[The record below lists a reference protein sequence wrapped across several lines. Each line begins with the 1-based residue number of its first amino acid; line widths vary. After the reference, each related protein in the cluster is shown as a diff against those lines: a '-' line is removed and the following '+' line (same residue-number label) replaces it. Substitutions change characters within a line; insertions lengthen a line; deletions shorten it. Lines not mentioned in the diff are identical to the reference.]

1 MTGMEISR
9 IFYTRYVQPMLER
22 DFAPERHL
30 IAAGLAGQGSECLG
44 FDDELSRDHDFGP
57 GVCLWI
63 PRSEAGDLGARL
75 AEAYGRLPQDI
86 PECETSAICSER
98 GSRVGVLTIEGF
110 YESLIGRPDPPAS
123 FMDWLRIPERYL
135 SQTCSGEVFSDP
147 LGSFSAVRNV
157 LLGFYPED
165 VLKKKLAANCAGM
178 AQSGQYNYGRCVKR
192 GDFGAAYLAGAEF
205 IRHALAALYLL
216 NGRYMPFYK
225 WAFRGTADFTC
236 LPGCA
241 GKLRALTSMPDLP
254 LHRQKLELIE
264 EVCGMVGSELIRR
277 GWSDNGDT
285 FMQYHAGRLMGSIND
300 ENIRRLPVMYGE

>member
-1 MTGMEISR
+1 MKALSAGRILQPASWTGCVYRSG
-9 IFYTRYVQPMLER
+9 IFL
-22 DFAPERHL
+22 
-30 IAAGLAGQGSECLG
+30 
-44 FDDELSRDHDFGP
+44 
-57 GVCLWI
+57 
-63 PRSEAGDLGARL
+63 RL
-75 AEAYGRLPQDI
+75 AAARS
-86 PECETSAICSER
+86 SA
-98 GSRVGVLTIEGF
+98 T
-110 YESLIGRPDPPAS
+110 
-123 FMDWLRIPERYL
+123 
-135 SQTCSGEVFSDP
+135 P

-192 GDFGAAYLAGAEF
+192 GDFGAAYLAGTEF
-205 IRHALAALYLL
+205 IQHALAALYLL

-300 ENIRRLPVMYGE
+300 ENIRRLPVMYGG

>member
-1 MTGMEISR
+1 M
-9 IFYTRYVQPMLER
+9 
-22 DFAPERHL
+22 
-30 IAAGLAGQGSECLG
+30 
-44 FDDELSRDHDFGP
+44 
-57 GVCLWI
+57 
-63 PRSEAGDLGARL
+63 
-75 AEAYGRLPQDI
+75 
-86 PECETSAICSER
+86 
-98 GSRVGVLTIEGF
+98 
-110 YESLIGRPDPPAS
+110 
-123 FMDWLRIPERYL
+123 
-135 SQTCSGEVFSDP
+135 
-147 LGSFSAVRNV
+147 RNV
-157 LLGFYPED
+157 LLGFYPDD

-285 FMQYHAGRLMGSIND
+285 FMQYHAGRMMGSIND

>member
-1 MTGMEISR
+1 MNGMEISR
-9 IFYTRYVQPMLER
+9 IFYARYVQPMLER
-22 DFAPERHL
+22 DFASERHL
-30 IAAGLAGQGSECLG
+30 IAVGLAGQGSECLG

-110 YESLIGRPDPPAS
+110 YESLIGRPDPPAN

-205 IRHALAALYLL
+205 IQHALAALYLL

-254 LHRQKLELIE
+254 LHRQKLELI
-264 EVCGMVGSELIRR
+264 
-277 GWSDNGDT
+277 
-285 FMQYHAGRLMGSIND
+285 
-300 ENIRRLPVMYGE
+300 